1 MMDATEPSS
10 WRRIRT
16 SDFAIADVWL
26 KSWITLAAVLLPLI
40 LILTFRRYRKM
51 QQRNK
56 KPFPF
61 LELPQELRDM
71 VYEHFLEDPVYPP
84 PPRSQQQHSTLDWM
98 RSGRWTSS
106 SPSPYPTAQRKSTMV
121 FLANKQIHAEYM
133 DMLCKRQTFH
143 LSVSPSTYT
152 PTIAPS
158 PFSAPPTPEDSK
170 VWNISNGTLSKIRTC
185 SLKLITTS
193 AMLGV
198 TDPRAMTSSS
208 WTLGQRMR
216 EQLKHMSHVKTFT
229 LDAKALGDPLWNP
242 LWIWFHASQSFKL
255 LGTEHSDTTPL
266 GPRLTKITFSLDTWS
281 PGENWLGR
289 DGQGRWMW
297 YCMKDHPV
305 GLDIGPEMTVRE
317 FCGSLYRECG
327 VCRVDDGLEEQDGGQ

>member
-1 MMDATEPSS
+1 MLKAINPSS
-10 WRRIRT
+10 LKT
-16 SDFAIADVWL
+16 TAMSEFAIAGFWL
-26 KSWITLAAVLLPLI
+26 KNWEAAAAVLLPLL
-40 LILTFRRYRKM
+40 LILTIKQYRKM
-51 QQRNK
+51 KYQNRK
-56 KPFPF
+56 AFPF

-71 VYEHFLEDPVYPP
+71 VYEQFLQDPVYPT
-84 PPRSQQQHSTLDWM
+84 PPRLSYQRSTLDWM
-98 RSGRWTSS
+98 KTGRYISS
-106 SPSPYPTAQRKSTMV
+106 SPPLSPSGKKTWI
-121 FLANKQIHAEYM
+121 FLANKQVYAEYM
-133 DMLCKRQTFH
+133 DMLCKRRTFH

-152 PTIAPS
+152 PI
-158 PFSAPPTPEDSK
+158 APPTPFSPPEDTS
-170 VWNISNGTLSKIRTC
+170 VWKISNDTLSKIETC
-185 SLKLITTS
+185 ELKLVTTS

-216 EQLKHMSHVKTFT
+216 AQLSHMSAIKSFT

-255 LGTEHSDTTPL
+255 LGTEFSDTVPV

-289 DGQGRWMW
+289 DEQGRWMW
-297 YCMKDHPV
+297 YCMKNHAV
-305 GLDIGPEMTVRE
+305 GLDIGAEMTVRE

-327 VCRVDDGLEEQDGGQ
+327 VCRVDEGLSEEEEH

>member
-1 MMDATEPSS
+1 MMDAIEPSS
-10 WRRIRT
+10 LSRFGI
-16 SDFAIADVWL
+16 SDFAIHGVWL
-26 KSWITLAAVLLPLI
+26 KSWITVAAVLLPLFII
-40 LILTFRRYRKM
+40 LAIKQYRKM
-51 QQRNK
+51 QRRNK
-56 KPFPF
+56 RPFSF

-71 VYEHFLEDPVYPP
+71 VYEHFLEDPRYPP
-84 PPRSQQQHSTLDWM
+84 PRRSEHQHSTLDRM
-98 RSGRWTSS
+98 KSWTYSPT
-106 SPSPYPTAQRKSTMV
+106 PSPTLQRKSTMI
-121 FLANKQIHAEYM
+121 FLVNKQIYAEYM

-152 PTIAPS
+152 SITPPA
-158 PFSAPPTPEDSK
+158 PFSAPPTPEDSRI
-170 VWNISNGTLSKIRTC
+170 WDISNDTLSKIRTC

-216 EQLKHMSHVKTFT
+216 EQLKHMSHVKRFT

-255 LGTEHSDTTPL
+255 LGTEHSDTTPV
-266 GPRLTKITFSLDTWS
+266 GPQLTKITFSLDTWS

-327 VCRVDDGLEEQDGGQ
+327 ICRVEEGLEELEGGE